1 MNRTMEL
8 DIWGGDWGLPSIDLK
23 CLQILTLSRI
33 SRVNLQVNVTN
44 NPFKTPRGALPVFR
58 CGKVVLDDVQDIAT
72 YFRRNNY
79 NSDFG
84 LSSTECADIVAY
96 THMLQEKLLPIIQ
109 YTWWVDAKNFSELSR
124 PWYAKALPFPL
135 NFYYPGK
142 YEKDAKMMVEA
153 MFDVNDLTYI
163 EFVLFSKAEACLGSL
178 SVRLGDADFFSAHP
192 SSLDAAVFAYLA
204 PLLNAPLP
212 SPALQNCLKNST
224 NLVAFIRR
232 MSRQYFPE
240 CIEWSNAAKPR
251 VDLGPSAKDADAD
264 FPYKRRNQI
273 FAGLF
278 ATAAMATYA
287 FSTGLVSVSTKSAA
301 STEDIPDGYPDLFDH
316 NDEGDDS

>member
-23 CLQILTLSRI
+23 CLQILTLAKI
-33 SRVNLQVNVTN
+33 SRVQLQVNVTN
-44 NPFKTPRGALPVFR
+44 NPFKTPKGILPVFR
-58 CGKVVLDDVQDIAT
+58 CGKVVLDDLQEIAA

-84 LSSTECADIVAY
+84 LSNSECADVFAY

-142 YEKDAKMMVEA
+142 YEKEAKLMVEA
-153 MFDVNDLTYI
+153 MFDVDDLTFI
-163 EFVLFSKAEACLGSL
+163 ESVLLSKAEVCLGAL
-178 SVRLGDADFFSAHP
+178 AARLGDAEFFSPNP
-192 SSLDAAVFAYLA
+192 SSLDATVYAYLA
-204 PLLNAPLP
+204 PILNVPFP
-212 SPALQNCLKNST
+212 SSALQNCLKNSN
-224 NLVAFIRR
+224 NLVAFVHR
-232 MSRQYFPE
+232 MSRKYFPE
-240 CIEWSNAAKPR
+240 CIVSSKPAKPR
-251 VDLGPSAKDADAD
+251 VEMTQSGKDGDTD

-278 ATAAMATYA
+278 ATIAMAAYA
-287 FSTGLVSVSTKSAA
+287 FSTGLVTVSTKRAISADDA
-301 STEDIPDGYPDLFDH
+301 PEGYPDLFDQ